1 MKVITGRFGGAKTYL
16 GRLPTHGVYHLR
28 VWDLMG
34 DRADVL
40 SLHWT
45 FESAVDA
52 AAREELEGRYCVVLC
67 FDYPA
72 KEDERTISPS

>member
-1 MKVITGRFGGAKTYL
+1 MKVITARFGGARTYI
-16 GRLPTHGVYHLR
+16 GRLPTHGVYHMR

-34 DRADVL
+34 ERADEL

-52 AAREELEGRYCVVLC
+52 AAREELEGRYCVVVC
-67 FDYPA
+67 FDQPA
-72 KEDERTISPS
+72 NAGERAASSP

>member
-1 MKVITGRFGGAKTYL
+1 MKVITGRFGGARTYV

-28 VWDLMG
+28 DWDLMG
-34 DRADVL
+34 ERADEF

-52 AAREELEGRYCVVLC
+52 AVREELEGRYCVVVC
-67 FDYPA
+67 FNHPA
-72 KEDERTISPS
+72 KEDEKSASSA

>member
-1 MKVITGRFGGAKTYL
+1 MKVIEGRFGGAKTFV

-34 DRADVL
+34 ECANEC

-52 AAREELEGRYCVVLC
+52 AAREELEGRYCVVVC
-67 FDYPA
+67 FDHPA
-72 KEDERTISPS
+72 KEGERTASSL